1 MQMGFYFD
9 QTRCTGCFTCSVA
22 CKDWHDIPAGPVNW
36 LRVIEIE
43 KGKFPNI
50 FVAFFVSV
58 CWHCADPACV
68 NACTVDA
75 ISKRQ
80 QDGVVIVD
88 QDKCLGKDNCDMC
101 LQACPYQAPQFGA
114 EQNAKMQKC
123 NFCIDRLAEGKQPI
137 CVEACPMHALDAGPL
152 DQLMAKY
159 GHSRD
164 AEGFVYSAELDP
176 SVVFNPKLAS
186 AALR

>member
-22 CKDWHDIPAGPVNW
+22 CKDWHDTPAGSANW
-36 LRVIEIE
+36 RRVIEIE
-43 KGKFPNI
+43 KGKFPNLFAAY
-50 FVAFFVSV
+50 FVTG
-58 CWHCADPACV
+58 CWHCANPACV
-68 NACTVDA
+68 TDCPVGA

-80 QDGVVIVD
+80 EDGVVIVD
-88 QDKCLGKDNCDMC
+88 QEICLGKDNCDMC
-101 LQACPYQAPQFGA
+101 LQACPYDAPQFGA

-123 NFCIDRLAEGKQPI
+123 NFCIERLARGKNPI
-137 CVEACPMHALDAGPL
+137 CVDACPMRALDAGPL
-152 DQLMAKY
+152 DQLVAKY

-164 AEGFVYSAELDP
+164 AEGFIYSAELDP

-186 AALR
+186 ALVR